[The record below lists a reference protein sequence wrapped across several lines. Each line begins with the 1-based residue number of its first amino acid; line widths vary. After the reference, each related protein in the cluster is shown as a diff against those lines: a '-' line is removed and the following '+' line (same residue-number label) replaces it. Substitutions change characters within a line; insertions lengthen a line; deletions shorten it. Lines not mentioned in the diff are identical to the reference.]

1 MTTKAW
7 VVAREDGLYSDY
19 RMSIVAVHDC
29 KEAAQAD
36 AAKRQSPID
45 EANEQYKKYR
55 KAAAIRMKIN
65 VNKNGWE
72 KNFEIALRS
81 PDVVEERAAL
91 GVATNAWLS
100 VDGVVD
106 KTLFTVHGPFEMVP
120 WKVIE
125 DSGK

>member
-1 MTTKAW
+1 MATKTW
-7 VVAREDGLYSDY
+7 VVAREDGQYSDY

-36 AAKRQSPID
+36 AAKRQRPID

-55 KAAAIRMKIN
+55 KTVAIRMKIN

-91 GVATNAWLS
+91 GVATEAWLS

-120 WKVIE
+120 WKVME
-125 DSGK
+125 DK